1 MRKILLYLIFGFVS
15 LNSMSA
21 QDIHFSQFYSS
32 PLNLNPALTGV
43 MNCTDRFTLN
53 YRNQWASVL
62 KSNSFNTFAL
72 SYDRK
77 NTVGRYDYWGYGIN
91 IWGDRAGEVDFSTI
105 SPQLAV
111 SYSKYISGSR
121 HSAHYLAFG
130 VEGGASNRSINF
142 TNMKF
147 GLQSKDGE
155 YCATCTSGE
164 ELNSFDP
171 SFWFGELS
179 AGLLWFSTFNEQN
192 SFYIGGAYSHLT
204 RPNQTFFRDTSKRP
218 NVPLYSKI
226 TAHTGG
232 DFGISDKISLVP
244 GIVVYFQGPSFQVNG
259 GTSLRFWLDRSR
271 WSKQAIQFGL
281 WTRISNHW
289 EKALEADALILSTR
303 LDYNEFSVG
312 FSYDLNISSLRPAS
326 NSNGAFEIA
335 LSYLICGPEKRGVYC
350 PTF

>member
-1 MRKILLYLIFGFVS
+1 MQKLILLLIVS
-15 LNSMSA
+15 WISVSAIQA

-62 KSNSFNTFAL
+62 KSNAFNTFSV

-77 NTVGRYDYWGYGIN
+77 NTVGQYDYWGIGVN
-91 IWGDRAGEVDFSTI
+91 IWGDRAGEVEFSTI
-105 SPQLAV
+105 SPQVAL
-111 SYSKYISGSR
+111 SYSKFIAGSR
-121 HSAHYLAFG
+121 KEAHYLVFG
-130 VEGGASNRSINF
+130 AEGGVSNRSINF

-155 YCATCTSGE
+155 YCPTCNSGE
-164 ELNSFDP
+164 QLNSFDP
-171 SFWFGELS
+171 NFWFGELS
-179 AGLLWFSTFNEQN
+179 AGLLWFSTFSEDA
-192 SFYIGGAYSHLT
+192 SFYVGGAYSHLT
-204 RPNQTFFRDTSKRP
+204 RPNQSFWRDSSAVP

-226 TAHTGG
+226 TAHIGG
-232 DFGISDKISLVP
+232 DFAVGENLSLVP
-244 GIVVYFQGPSFQVNG
+244 GIVTFFQGPSFQFNG
-259 GTSLRFWLDRSR
+259 GTSFRFWLERNR

-281 WTRISNHW
+281 FTRIANHW
-289 EKALEADALILSTR
+289 RKTLEPDAIILSTR
-303 LDYNEFSVG
+303 LDYNEFTIG

-326 NSNGAFEIA
+326 NANGAFEIA
-335 LSYLICGPEKRGVYC
+335 LGYLLCGPERRGVYC